1 MDRKSPIR
9 SEKVDKLTMTTI
21 PRPSIYKA
29 PLYQMAIL
37 LLVCVLVAI
46 LDVTMAGSALVGG
59 LIQIVPQAWF
69 SRQAFKYSGAS
80 NTDLVVRSMYRGEA
94 GKVVMTATLFAIVF
108 ALYKQW
114 NYIILFT
121 AFVMMIP
128 LQCFLTRK
136 TLKH

>member
-1 MDRKSPIR
+1 MDREPPIG

-21 PRPSIYKA
+21 PRPSLKIV

-37 LLVCVLVAI
+37 LLVCGLVAI

-59 LIQIVPQAWF
+59 LIQIIPQAWF

-121 AFVMMIP
+121 AFVMMIQ

>member
-1 MDRKSPIR
+1 
-9 SEKVDKLTMTTI
+9 VDKLTMTTI
-21 PRPSIYKA
+21 PRPSIYKV

-80 NTDLVVRSMYRGEA
+80 KTDLVVRSMYRGEA

-128 LQCFLTRK
+128 LQCFLNRK

>member
-1 MDRKSPIR
+1 
-9 SEKVDKLTMTTI
+9 MTSI
-21 PRPSIYKA
+21 PRPSLLLA
-29 PLYQMAIL
+29 PLYQMAVL
-37 LLVCVLVAI
+37 LLVCAVVAI

-108 ALYKQW
+108 TLYKQW

-121 AFVMMIP
+121 AFVLMIP

-136 TLKH
+136 ILKH